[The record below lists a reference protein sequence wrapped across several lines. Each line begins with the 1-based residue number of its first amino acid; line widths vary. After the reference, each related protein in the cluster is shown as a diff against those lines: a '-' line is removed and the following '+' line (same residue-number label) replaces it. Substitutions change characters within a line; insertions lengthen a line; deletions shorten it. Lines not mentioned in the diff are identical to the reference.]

1 MKYKW
6 LYAPRQ
12 ASKNLLAAWLLFITF
27 GSPAL
32 AAWSVHEPS
41 VIGAS
46 TVAYAENSTGQR
58 IEVFVEENGTV
69 VLRLQLGSGFET
81 FSRANCPTFQID
93 TRKPMHH
100 YEVGNGCYIS
110 AKLTRIE
117 LGAIADGEIESL
129 VLHRFMN
136 GSDVTFRF
144 TVENGQYRQAQ
155 FSLSSSKQSLKRA
168 IGPDTRIIVD

>member
-81 FSRANCPTFQID
+81 FSRANCPNGTIWSSVMPRID
-93 TRKPMHH
+93 TALILIGSKPTALAM
-100 YEVGNGCYIS
+100 
-110 AKLTRIE
+110 
-117 LGAIADGEIESL
+117 
-129 VLHRFMN
+129 
-136 GSDVTFRF
+136 
-144 TVENGQYRQAQ
+144 
-155 FSLSSSKQSLKRA
+155 
-168 IGPDTRIIVD
+168 